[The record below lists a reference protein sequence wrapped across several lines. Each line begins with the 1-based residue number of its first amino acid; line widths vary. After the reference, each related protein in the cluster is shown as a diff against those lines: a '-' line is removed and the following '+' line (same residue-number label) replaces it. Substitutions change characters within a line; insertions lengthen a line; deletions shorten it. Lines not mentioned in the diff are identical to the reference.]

1 MITYAPFFRTMK
13 ERNMS
18 SYRLITYHQISRSM
32 YDRIK
37 HNKPLTT
44 TTIDTLCKILNCR
57 VEDIL
62 VYSPDEGPH
71 DNDQSNNYN

>member
-1 MITYAPFFRTMK
+1 MITYAPFFRTLK

-44 TTIDTLCKILNCR
+44 TTIDTLCRILKCR

-62 VYSPDEGPH
+62 VYSPDEEN
-71 DNDQSNNYN
+71 NDSNQSINQE